1 MGAWD
6 ERSDADLLVGAGL
19 DPLAF
24 AAFYRRHERPVL
36 AFVGRLAGSTGLA
49 ADVMA
54 ETFAVAFEKRARFDP
69 ARGEARLWLFGIAR
83 NLLGSSLRR
92 GRVEASARDR
102 LGIESLRL
110 SEPQITLFDE
120 VIAADGASAVEEW
133 LEGLPADQ
141 REAVRL
147 RVLEERPYASIA
159 NDLGRSQATI
169 RQRVRR
175 GLAALRDQIGES
187 P

>member
-1 MGAWD
+1 MSVWD
-6 ERSDADLLVGAGL
+6 ERGDAELLAGTDV

-24 AAFYRRHERPVL
+24 GAFYRRHERPVL
-36 AFVGRLAGSTGLA
+36 AFVGRIAGSTGLA

-54 ETFAVAFEKRARFDP
+54 ETFAVAYEMRERFDP

-83 NLLGSSLRR
+83 NVLGSSLRR
-92 GRVEASARDR
+92 GRVEASARER
-102 LGIESLRL
+102 LGIERLTL
-110 SEPQITLFDE
+110 SESQITLFDE
-120 VIAADGASAVEEW
+120 VIGADGQSIVDEW
-133 LEGLPADQ
+133 LDGLPADR

-159 NDLGRSQATI
+159 NDLECSQATI
-169 RQRVRR
+169 RQRVSR
-175 GLAALRDQIGES
+175 GLAALREQIGEN

>member
-6 ERSDADLLVGAGL
+6 ESSDAELLVGAGA

-36 AFVGRLAGSTGLA
+36 AFVGRLAGNAALA

-54 ETFAVAFEKRARFDP
+54 ETFALAFETRDRFDP

-83 NLLGSSLRR
+83 NVLGSSLRR

-102 LGIESLRL
+102 LGMEGLRL
-110 SEPQITLFDE
+110 SESQITLFDE
-120 VIAADGASAVEEW
+120 VIAADGETMVEEW

-147 RVLEERPYASIA
+147 RVLDERPYASIA

-169 RQRVRR
+169 RQRVSR
-175 GLAALRDQIGES
+175 GLAALREQIGEN

>member
-1 MGAWD
+1 
-6 ERSDADLLVGAGL
+6 
-19 DPLAF
+19 
-24 AAFYRRHERPVL
+24 
-36 AFVGRLAGSTGLA
+36 
-49 ADVMA
+49 
-54 ETFAVAFEKRARFDP
+54 
-69 ARGEARLWLFGIAR
+69 
-83 NLLGSSLRR
+83 LLGSSLRR